1 MEECYGEELDGHL
14 DRPQWLTIRE
24 QTFTGREHRPPA
36 VSAEHLCAVHHH
48 PSPVTIIRHHVF
60 P

>member
-24 QTFTGREHRPPA
+24 QTFTGREHRLPSVTA
-36 VSAEHLCAVHHH
+36 DH
-48 PSPVTIIRHHVF
+48 PSPVTAIRHRIS